1 MPTYRVVLNG
11 VLAGL
16 DPCQVAPRLAVM
28 CKIPVEG
35 AMALLANPSM
45 VIKGAL
51 DQQTATTYQA
61 ALRAVGCKAR
71 IEEDAG
77 AGRPASSPT
86 SPPAGKQGRTALSA
100 LGLRQHAE
108 ELGRRAKSALLAV
121 IGSAQ
126 QIATRAGGR
135 LKTADNAVG
144 GFHAPLPT
152 RWQEA
157 FSAISTKIRSGAR
170 TLAAPSK
177 AKRSLR
183 AHSLVIASVFVT
195 TVAVAAF
202 FASSGSSTEAP
213 CPQGTQAT
221 DSMNCIGQVDF
232 PNGEKYVGEVREGQP
247 NGEGTYTWANGAKY
261 VGQWTN
267 GQRNGRGMYL
277 WPNGEKYV
285 GEFRNNKKHGQGTL
299 IYANG
304 RKYVGEFKDG
314 NPVSDAARQQSPAA
328 ERQGE
333 ARKVEVKSE
342 VAQ

>member
-35 AMALLANPSM
+35 AMALLASPSM

-51 DQQTATTYQA
+51 DQQTAATYQA
-61 ALRAVGCKAR
+61 ALRTVGCIAR
-71 IEEDAG
+71 IEEEAD
-77 AGRPASSPT
+77 AGRPAPSPAFSSVR
-86 SPPAGKQGRTALSA
+86 KHGRAALNA
-100 LGLRQHAE
+100 LDLRQHAE

-126 QIATRAGGR
+126 HSAAHAGG
-135 LKTADNAVG
+135 
-144 GFHAPLPT
+144 
-152 RWQEA
+152 WQEA
-157 FSAISTKIRSGAR
+157 LSALSTRFAAGAR
-170 TLAAPSK
+170 TLAAPSG
-177 AKRSLR
+177 AKRTLR
-183 AHSLVIASVFVT
+183 AHPLIVASVFVT
-195 TVAVAAF
+195 TVAVAVF
-202 FASSGSSTEAP
+202 FASSSSSTEVP

-221 DSMNCIGQVDF
+221 DSMNCVGQVDF
-232 PNGEKYVGEVREGQP
+232 LNGEKYVGEVREGQP
-247 NGEGTYTWANGAKY
+247 NGQGTYTWANGAKY

-277 WPNGEKYV
+277 WPNGEKYI
-285 GEFRNNKKHGQGTL
+285 GEFKNNKKHGQGTL

-314 NPVSDAARQQSPAA
+314 NPVGEAARQQSQAA
-328 ERQGE
+328 EQRGE
-333 ARKVEVKSE
+333 TRKAEVQSG